1 MTILGRIMRP
11 QIRLM
16 ELSNLNM
23 MHQENNYCAVMM
35 IISVLNTDSKERGA
49 MEYVR
54 CKDFACVGAI
64 IGGVFQNTK

>member
-1 MTILGRIMRP
+1 MTRSGLIARP
-11 QIRLM
+11 SNRLM
-16 ELSNLNM
+16 KISNLNM
-23 MHQENNYCAVMM
+23 MHHENNYCAVMM
-35 IISVLNTDSKERGA
+35 TIYVLKTDGKERGA